1 LPESNTLL
9 LTGTGLVTVYVAL
22 RTAHRA
28 SRLGQKALYKLYGSL
43 EGFFRKR
50 ATGHPAAQ
58 AYRMNLAGKT
68 TQSPVT
74 SMRKLPYEETRCT
87 SKSA

>member
-1 LPESNTLL
+1 LPEWNTLL

-50 ATGHPAAQ
+50 AQWVSHSESLPNEPSGQNYSKPGH
-58 AYRMNLAGKT
+58 L
-68 TQSPVT
+68 
-74 SMRKLPYEETRCT
+74 MRKLPYGRNQLYE
-87 SKSA
+87 